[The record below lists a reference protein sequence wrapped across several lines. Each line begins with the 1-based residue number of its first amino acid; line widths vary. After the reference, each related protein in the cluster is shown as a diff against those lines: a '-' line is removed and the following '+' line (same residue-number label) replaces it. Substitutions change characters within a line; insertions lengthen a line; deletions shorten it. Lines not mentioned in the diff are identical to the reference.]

1 MAGSVEIEWSRD
13 ALADLDRFAAF
24 LHQRHPTLAAQI
36 ARAIIDKAQ
45 LLSMF
50 PRLGRPLTNHGEFRQ
65 IVLQVLN
72 APYVFQYRYDGER
85 LVVLRVFH
93 GREHRE

>member
-1 MAGSVEIEWSRD
+1 MAEPVEIEWSQD
-13 ALADLDRFAAF
+13 ALADLYRFAEF
-24 LHQRHPTLAAQI
+24 LHRNYPSLAGRI

-45 LLSMF
+45 LLSTF
-50 PRLGRPLTNHGEFRQ
+50 PRLGRPLTDRGDFRQ